1 MTRRL
6 MTVKAQTD
14 PAVQEHWDRQRATA
28 AHILDRFD
36 DDHDVQLLGD
46 EVGMGKTYVALAVI
60 AEHLL
65 RSRSNSQRALLVTPA
80 SAVLRSK
87 WEQEIRSFSENY
99 VGAGRRRLQP
109 LQVNSYWD
117 LVANLHDYQNLPS
130 RYVTPERERCLLEAT
145 WQWFLARKLSSEGK
159 RLRAPWPPLEKA
171 WKTEKAKA
179 AKESEMVRFVS
190 EFSMAAWHTFL
201 DDQNA
206 NQRGQVIAM
215 LDRDG
220 PMWSDDPKP
229 AVGKLKDL
237 FREFVACQDDHEPNV
252 FIISMNAL
260 GMPKRNSAGTRR
272 FATFVLATLL
282 SRRHEPTCKRCLKA
296 IRSEDILLEDVSFR
310 MLREM
315 ANLDLFNTR
324 HCVLPAL
331 KANPSLAARWDAILD
346 GSAEHIPATFKAIL
360 SAVIAQKLSESGIDL
375 AVVDEVHNWK
385 GDTNGAPDFRVG
397 FAPHIRHKLIMSATP
412 FQLEE
417 REMQRVFENVARPD
431 GKTWRMLQA
440 MYGST
445 IVADCLSANAALL
458 KALKALGSQE
468 STDKLLAR
476 LAVAPDRM
484 TVALGAI
491 TLDRTTSD
499 ADVAF
504 CSAALDYRDAVD
516 RLEDAQRHL
525 VVRHLKTDSRRSF
538 HAGADFGRVA
548 PVHRPSL
555 YPTSGISHPEDQ
567 LVNYLAM
574 RLDQRMRRDGS
585 SAKAK
590 AHLLGGMTSS
600 LAAFK
605 ASAQAT
611 RSKPGATTSI
621 ETMRYAQMVEAVL
634 DQHRHPKVEAT
645 VDHALQNY
653 RDGRKTL
660 IFCERVATVDEII
673 GKIVAGLGDEPSAAS
688 GEGDQAAGDV
698 REREAFVDVPFA
710 RLLDPAANMQTGA
723 VAKFVADSLQASG
736 LEPTPRR
743 MLRLANWHL
752 LSTSRSAAIPALR
765 TMAARLVSLFGR
777 ADQVEDLK
785 SEVLRGKGGTQF
797 TGELS
802 SLASAFVDAQSAG
815 ALNLWID
822 AATPDAGPLRDGLVL
837 LLESEARL
845 ALAADRNDSQP
856 KVTIGFAKTLLDLE
870 RGLKTVLL
878 RPDLLRGID
887 ARGDALDG
895 QVHARVRTPLG
906 QGESSWHRMTRF
918 VSQLASANGSINLD
932 DQKSTDRKSLWR
944 AVSLRGVRTDAA
956 IAGATEPLV
965 QKLTGAT
972 DAASRIAVCAA
983 FNSPLAPDILVC
995 TSIGSEGIDLH
1006 RECAEIIHHDM
1017 PWNPARLEQRNGR
1030 IDRVNSLSKA
1040 TGRHVRVGVPFLE
1053 QGYERFQFERLLSR
1067 AQLFQV
1073 LLGRLDFDATDVE
1086 RDSDDDAIAEPE
1098 LDAAADDSIPQVLL
1112 PESLAKWLSVDLS
1125 VWPASAATEPD

>member
-1 MTRRL
+1 MTRHL
-6 MTVKAQTD
+6 TTVKPESE
-14 PAVQEHWDRQRATA
+14 PAVQAHWDRQRKTA
-28 AHILDRFD
+28 AHILDRFER

-65 RSRSNSQRALLVTPA
+65 RPENESPRALLVTPA
-80 SAVLRSK
+80 SSVLRTK
-87 WEQEIRSFSENY
+87 WEQEIRSFGENY
-99 VGAGRRRLQP
+99 VVPTTRKLQP
-109 LQVNSYWD
+109 LQLNSYWD
-117 LVANLHDYQNLPS
+117 LVANLHDYKSLS
-130 RYVTPERERCLLEAT
+130 KKYVTPERERCLLEAT
-145 WQWFLARKLSSEGK
+145 WQWFLARKLSSDGK
-159 RLRAPWPPLEKA
+159 RLRSPWPPLENA
-171 WKTEKAKA
+171 WKKPE
-179 AKESEMVRFVS
+179 AKETEMVRFVS
-190 EFSMAAWHTFL
+190 EFSMAAWHAFL
-201 DDQNA
+201 DDRNA
-206 NQRGQVIAM
+206 NERGAIVEM
-215 LDRDG
+215 LGRG
-220 PMWSDDPKP
+220 GAMWSADPDP
-229 AVGKLKDL
+229 ALRKLKDL
-237 FREFVACQDDHEPNV
+237 FREFVTRQDDYEPNV

-260 GMPKRNSAGTRR
+260 GMPKRNSWGTRR

-282 SRRHEPTCKRCLKA
+282 SRRHEETCKRCLKGMKN
-296 IRSEDILLEDVSFR
+296 EEILLEKVSFR

-331 KANPSLAARWDAILD
+331 KANPELARRWEAILD
-346 GSAEHIPATFKAIL
+346 ASADNIPATFKAIL
-360 SAVIAQKLSESGIDL
+360 SAVIAQKIAESGIGL

-385 GDTNGAPDFRVG
+385 GNTNGASDFRAG
-397 FAPHIRHKLIMSATP
+397 FAPHVRRKLIMSATP

-431 GKTWRMLQA
+431 GKTWRTLQSL
-440 MYGST
+440 YGST
-445 IVADCLSANAALL
+445 IVADCLAANAALL
-458 KALKALGSQE
+458 QALKALGSQA
-468 STDKLLAR
+468 STDEVLAQ
-476 LAVAPDRM
+476 LDVAPERI
-484 TVALGAI
+484 TARLGAI
-491 TLDRTTSD
+491 ALDRSSSE
-499 ADVAF
+499 AALSF
-504 CSAALDYRDAVD
+504 CRAALDYRAAVD
-516 RLEDAQRHL
+516 RLEDSQRKL
-525 VVRHLKTDSRRSF
+525 VVRHLKADARRSF

-555 YPTSGISHPEDQ
+555 YPTPGLSHPDDQ

-611 RSKPGATTSI
+611 RSRPGAATST
-621 ETMRYAQMVEAVL
+621 ETMRYAEMVEAVL
-634 DQHRHPKVEAT
+634 DQHLHPKVEAT
-645 VDHALQNY
+645 VAHALRNY
-653 RDGRKTL
+653 RNGQKTL

-673 GKIVAGLGDEPSAAS
+673 GKIVAGLGEDVSAAS
-688 GEGDQAAGDV
+688 GQDGAAGDV

-710 RLLDPAANMQTGA
+710 RLLDPGIDAVPAA
-723 VAKFVADSLQASG
+723 VATFVADSLQASG

-743 MLRLANWHL
+743 MLRLANWYL
-752 LSTSRSAAIPALR
+752 LSKSRADSTPSLQV
-765 TMAARLVSLFGR
+765 MAARLVGLFDRGEL
-777 ADQVEDLK
+777 VETLK
-785 SEVLRGKGGTQF
+785 SDVLGGKGGAPF

-802 SLASAFVDAQSAG
+802 DRVGAFVEAQFSG
-815 ALNLWID
+815 ALNLWVD
-822 AATPDAGPLRDGLVL
+822 AETPHPGPLHHALVV

-845 ALAADRNDSQP
+845 ALAADKGDDQP

-887 ARGDALDG
+887 ARGDALDAS
-895 QVHARVRTPLG
+895 VHARVRTPLG

-918 VSQLASANGSINLD
+918 VSQLASANGSINVD

-956 IAGATEPLV
+956 TPGATEPLV

-972 DAASRIAVCAA
+972 DAAARVAVCAA

-1073 LLGRLDFDATDVE
+1073 LLGRLDFDATDVD
-1086 RDSDDDAIAEPE
+1086 RDSDDDTLPE
-1098 LDAAADDSIPQVLL
+1098 LDPDGTADDTIPQVLL
-1112 PESLAKWLSVDLS
+1112 PESLARWLSVDLS
-1125 VWPASAATEPD
+1125 VWTAPETAQPG

>member
-1 MTRRL
+1 MTRHL
-6 MTVKAQTD
+6 MTVKSEAE

-46 EVGMGKTYVALAVI
+46 EVGTGKTYVALAVI

-65 RSRSNSQRALLVTPA
+65 RSRSNSRRALLVTPA

-99 VGAGRRRLQP
+99 VGAGRRKLQP

-117 LVANLHDYQNLPS
+117 LVANLHDYQNLS
-130 RYVTPERERCLLEAT
+130 TKYVTPERERCLLEAT
-145 WQWFLARKLSSEGK
+145 WQWFLARKLSSDGK
-159 RLRAPWPPLEKA
+159 RLRAPWPLLETA
-171 WKTEKAKA
+171 WK
-179 AKESEMVRFVS
+179 KEETKETEMVRFVS
-190 EFSMAAWHTFL
+190 EFSMAAWHAFL

-206 NQRGQVIAM
+206 NQRGQVVE
-215 LDRDG
+215 LLGRDG
-220 PMWSDDPKP
+220 AMWSDNPQP
-229 AVGKLKDL
+229 AVRKLKDL
-237 FREFVACQDDHEPNV
+237 FREFVACQDDYEPNV

-282 SRRHEPTCKRCLKA
+282 SRRHEPTCKRCLKV
-296 IRSEDILLEDVSFR
+296 IRGEDILLEDVSLP
-310 MLREM
+310 MLRDM

-331 KANPSLAARWDAILD
+331 KANPQLATRWEAILD
-346 GSAEHIPATFKAIL
+346 GSMENIPATLKAIL
-360 SAVIAQKLSESGIDL
+360 SAVIAQKISESGIDL

-385 GDTNGAPDFRVG
+385 GNTNGASDFRVG
-397 FAPHIRHKLIMSATP
+397 FAPYVRHKLIMSATP

-417 REMQRVFENVARPD
+417 REMQRVFENVAKRD
-431 GKTWRMLQA
+431 GKTWQTLQA
-440 MYGST
+440 LYGST

-458 KALKALGSQE
+458 QALKALGSQA
-468 STDKLLAR
+468 STDEVLAR
-476 LAVAPDRM
+476 LDVAPELITAR
-484 TVALGAI
+484 LGAI
-491 TLDRTTSD
+491 ALDRTSSE
-499 ADVAF
+499 AALSF
-504 CSAALDYRDAVD
+504 CDAALDYRAAVD
-516 RLEDAQRHL
+516 RLEDSQRKL

-548 PVHRPSL
+548 PIHRPSL
-555 YPTSGISHPEDQ
+555 YPTPGLSHPDDQ

-621 ETMRYAQMVEAVL
+621 ETMRYAEMVEAVL
-634 DQHRHPKVEAT
+634 DQHLHPKVEAT
-645 VDHALQNY
+645 VDHALRNY
-653 RDGRKTL
+653 RNGQKTL

-673 GKIVAGLGDEPSAAS
+673 GKIVAGLGENLPAAP
-688 GEGDQAAGDV
+688 GVGDQANGDV

-710 RLLDPAANMQTGA
+710 RLLDSTADVQAGA
-723 VAKFVADSLQASG
+723 VTKFVADSLQASG
-736 LEPTPRR
+736 LEPTYRR
-743 MLRLANWHL
+743 MLRLANWYL
-752 LSTSRSAAIPALR
+752 LSKSRSDSTPALR
-765 TMAARLVSLFGR
+765 AMAARLVGLFKRG
-777 ADQVEDLK
+777 DLIEDLK
-785 SEVLRGKGGTQF
+785 SEVLSGKGGAQF
-797 TGELS
+797 TGDLS
-802 SLASAFVDAQSAG
+802 SRIGAFVDAQFAG
-815 ALNLWID
+815 AINLWID
-822 AATPDAGPLRDGLVL
+822 AATPEKGPLRDGIVL

-845 ALAADRNDSQP
+845 ALAADKSDTQP

-887 ARGDALDG
+887 AKGDELDAKVYG
-895 QVHARVRTPLG
+895 RVRTPLG

-918 VSQLASANGSINLD
+918 VSQLASANGSINVD

-956 IAGATEPLV
+956 TPGATEPLV

-972 DAASRIAVCAA
+972 DAAARIAVCAA

-1073 LLGRLDFDATDVE
+1073 LLGRLDFDATDVD
-1086 RDSDDDAIAEPE
+1086 RDSDADAIPEPD
-1098 LDAAADDSIPQVLL
+1098 LDAVADELIPQVLL

-1125 VWPASAATEPD
+1125 VWTAPNATQPG

>member
-6 MTVKAQTD
+6 MTVKSESD

-36 DDHDVQLLGD
+36 ADHDVQLLGD

-99 VGAGRRRLQP
+99 VGAGRRKLQP
-109 LQVNSYWD
+109 LQVHSYWD
-117 LVANLHDYQNLPS
+117 LVANLHDYQNLS
-130 RYVTPERERCLLEAT
+130 TKYVTPERERCLLEVT
-145 WQWFLARKLSSEGK
+145 WQWFLARKLSSDGK
-159 RLRAPWPPLEKA
+159 RLRAPWPLLETA
-171 WKTEKAKA
+171 WKKEQ
-179 AKESEMVRFVS
+179 AKETEMMRFVS
-190 EFSMAAWHTFL
+190 EFSMAAWHAFL

-206 NQRGQVIAM
+206 NQRGQVIEM
-215 LDRDG
+215 LGRDG
-220 PMWSDDPKP
+220 AMWSDDPQR
-229 AVGKLKDL
+229 AVRRLKDM
-237 FREFVACQDDHEPNV
+237 FREFVACQDDYEPNV

-282 SRRHEPTCKRCLKA
+282 SRRHEATCKRCLKA
-296 IRSEDILLEDVSFR
+296 IRAEDILLDDVSFL
-310 MLREM
+310 MLRNM
-315 ANLDLFNTR
+315 AELDLFNTR

-331 KANPSLAARWDAILD
+331 KANPVLANRWETILD
-346 GSAEHIPATFKAIL
+346 GGTENIPATFKAIL

-385 GDTNGAPDFRVG
+385 GNTNGAPDFRVG
-397 FAPHIRHKLIMSATP
+397 FAPYIRHKLVMSATP

-417 REMQRVFENVARPD
+417 NEMQRVFENVAKPGGR
-431 GKTWRMLQA
+431 TWQALQA
-440 MYGST
+440 LFGST
-445 IVADCLSANAALL
+445 IVADCLSANTALL

-476 LAVAPDRM
+476 LAVAPERI
-484 TVALGAI
+484 TAALGSIA
-491 TLDRTTSD
+491 LDRTSTD

-504 CSAALDYRDAVD
+504 CSAVLDYRAAVD
-516 RLEDAQRHL
+516 RLEDSQRHL

-555 YPTSGISHPEDQ
+555 YPTSGINHPDDQ

-611 RSKPGATTSI
+611 RSKPDAMTSI
-621 ETMRYAQMVEAVL
+621 ETKRYAQMVESVL

-645 VDHALQNY
+645 VEHALQNY
-653 RDGRKTL
+653 RNGRKTL

-673 GKIVAGLGDEPSAAS
+673 GKIVAGLGDETSA
-688 GEGDQAAGDV
+688 AAGDGDQTTRAV
-698 REREAFVDVPFA
+698 RDRETFVDVPFA
-710 RLLDPAANMQTGA
+710 RLLDPAANVQAGA
-723 VAKFVADSLQASG
+723 VAMFVANSLQASG

-743 MLRLANWHL
+743 MLRLANWYL
-752 LSTSRSAAIPALR
+752 LSTSRCAAIPALR
-765 TMAARLVSLFGR
+765 TMATRLVDLFR
-777 ADQVEDLK
+777 RSNLVEELK
-785 SEVLRGKGGTQF
+785 SEVLGGKGGAQF

-802 SLASAFVDAQSAG
+802 NKASAFVEAQFAG

-822 AATPDAGPLRDGLVL
+822 AATPDAGPLHEGLVQ

-845 ALAADRNDSQP
+845 ALSADRSDAQP
-856 KVTIGFAKTLLDLE
+856 KVTIGFAKTVLDLE

-878 RPDLLRGID
+878 RPDLLRGLSGQD
-887 ARGDALDG
+887 DALDDK
-895 QVHARVRTPLG
+895 VHARVRTPLG

-918 VSQLASANGSINLD
+918 VSQLANANGSINVD

-965 QKLTGAT
+965 QRLTGGT

-1040 TGRHVRVGVPFLE
+1040 TGRHVRIGVPFLE

-1073 LLGRLDFDATDVE
+1073 LLGRLDFDATDVD
-1086 RDSDDDAIAEPE
+1086 RDSDGETLPEPE
-1098 LDAAADDSIPQVLL
+1098 LDGAADESIPQVLL

-1125 VWPASAATEPD
+1125 VWKAPAATQAN